1 MIRKPCCSRFSL
13 HKFVHLKFFW
23 TQFKNVHLRGP
34 CSSRPCISR
43 PYCTLLSAFVS
54 FDNSVLKSELTM
66 PPWVMMRRGRRWTSH
81 KVKST
86 LPKSSLPYWPH
97 RGRQGKTFSQEL
109 FFVQLCTD
117 TVVIWQWGRVFLAC
131 LLVWRLDSAHQGSW
145 SRANKSNSVV
155 EWNIINLG
163 TWKQPF
169 RSASIKLY
177 FAIFSRF
184 LRLAN

>member
-1 MIRKPCCSRFSL
+1 
-13 HKFVHLKFFW
+13 
-23 TQFKNVHLRGP
+23 
-34 CSSRPCISR
+34 
-43 PYCTLLSAFVS
+43 
-54 FDNSVLKSELTM
+54 M

-86 LPKSSLPYWPH
+86 LPKPSLPYWPH

-155 EWNIINLG
+155 ERNIINLG
-163 TWKQPF
+163 TLKQPF
-169 RSASIKLY
+169 CSASIKLY
-177 FAIFSRF
+177 FAIFSLFYALQINSYLLSRTTRIIGQF
-184 LRLAN
+184 PDTDTKRWCYPKQKLSFGHSGHLRPATQ